1 MKKKRAFTLIELVA
15 VLVILAII
23 SLIVTPLVMN
33 IIKKSK
39 VSADM
44 RSIDA
49 YGRSVEIGV
58 ASYLL
63 DHQDFPTSF
72 EDITVEYRGAKVVC
86 SDVAVNMDG
95 SIYLNKCAVN
105 GTIVKDSKSSTGYY
119 QFGKKTGS
127 YMFYH
132 LENVDDNSNQQ
143 SGNSGSSQGT
153 SQVVTPG
160 SLITYGG
167 VSFYAIPSNVS
178 GYTVL
183 VKSQPLTY
191 DDIVALNT
199 GISVTNTNGYGAIP
213 YYTGD
218 NCNNTDSTGC
228 KTDYNSSNVKIVID
242 AWARNHSSNLKPG
255 EEYSIMTIE
264 QLVNGGYVLSD
275 GNYVITDKVDSSFY
289 ELGISYWAL
298 DTNGNLVYSGSRT
311 FKNVPVYDIATV
323 RPIIVVKTSSI
334 RPNNS
339 NNYSGNNGN
348 SISNSGISNSN
359 NTNSNNNTSNPYTV
373 DNIIIYFAL
382 FVIVVCVT
390 ILIIYL
396 LNKNKDKLNKED
408 KK

>member
-1 MKKKRAFTLIELVA
+1 MKKKKAFTLIELIA

-23 SLIVTPLVMN
+23 ALIVTPLVMS

-72 EDITVEYRGAKVVC
+72 EDITVEYRGATVVC

-105 GTIVKDSKSSTGYY
+105 GTIVKDPKSSTGYY
-119 QFGKKTGS
+119 QFGKDTGS

-132 LENVDDNSNQQ
+132 LENVSDNSSQQ
-143 SGNSGSSQGT
+143 SGNSGSSQGSNQGS
-153 SQVVTPG
+153 SQGSNQAVTPG

-183 VKSQPLTY
+183 MKTQPLTY
-191 DDIVALNT
+191 DEIVALNT
-199 GISVTNTNGYGAIP
+199 GVNVTNTNGYGAIP

-218 NCNNTDSTGC
+218 NCNNTDSSGC
-228 KTDYNSSNVKIVID
+228 KTDYASSNVKIVID
-242 AWARNHSSNLKPG
+242 AWALNHSSNLKPG

-264 QLVNGGYVLSD
+264 QLVNGY
-275 GNYVITDKVDSSFY
+275 
-289 ELGISYWAL
+289 
-298 DTNGNLVYSGSRT
+298 
-311 FKNVPVYDIATV
+311 
-323 RPIIVVKTSSI
+323 
-334 RPNNS
+334 
-339 NNYSGNNGN
+339 
-348 SISNSGISNSN
+348 
-359 NTNSNNNTSNPYTV
+359 
-373 DNIIIYFAL
+373 
-382 FVIVVCVT
+382 
-390 ILIIYL
+390 
-396 LNKNKDKLNKED
+396 
-408 KK
+408 

>member
-63 DHQDFPTSF
+63 NHQDFPTSF

-105 GTIVKDSKSSTGYY
+105 GTIVKDSKSPTGYY
-119 QFGKKTGS
+119 QFGKDTGS

-132 LENVDDNSNQQ
+132 LENVADNSNQQ

-153 SQVVTPG
+153 NQVVTPG

-167 VSFYAIPSNVS
+167 VSFYTIPSNVS

-311 FKNVPVYDIATV
+311 FKNIPVYDIATV

>member
-1 MKKKRAFTLIELVA
+1 MKKKKAFTLIELIA
-15 VLVILAII
+15 VLVILAILA
-23 SLIVTPLVMN
+23 LIVTPLVMR

-63 DHQDFPTSF
+63 DHQEFPTSF
-72 EDITVEYRGAKVVC
+72 EDITVEYRGAQVVC

-95 SIYLNKCAVN
+95 SIYINKCAVN
-105 GTIVKDSKSSTGYY
+105 GEIVRDPKSPTGYY
-119 QFGKKTGS
+119 QFGRDTGS

-132 LENVDDNSNQQ
+132 LENVADNSSQQ
-143 SGNSGSSQGT
+143 SGNSGFSQG
-153 SQVVTPG
+153 SNQVVTPG

-183 VKSQPLTY
+183 MKSQPLTY
-191 DDIVALNT
+191 DEIVALNT
-199 GISVTNTNGYGAIP
+199 GISVTNINGYGAIQ

-218 NCNNTDSTGC
+218 NCNNNDSTGC
-228 KTDYNSSNVKIVID
+228 KKDYASSNVKIVID
-242 AWARNHSSNLKPG
+242 AWAMNHSSNLKPG

-264 QLVNGGYVLSD
+264 QLVNGGYILNN
-275 GNYVITDKVDSSFY
+275 GNYVITDQVDSSFY

-298 DTNGNLVYSGSRT
+298 DTNGNVVYSGSRT
-311 FKNVPVYDIATV
+311 FRNVPVYDVATI

-339 NNYSGNNGN
+339 NNSNG
-348 SISNSGISNSN
+348 SGIN
-359 NTNSNNNTSNPYTV
+359 NVNNNNSTSNKTSNPYTV
-373 DNIIIYFAL
+373 DNIIIYVAL
-382 FVIVVCVT
+382 LVIVVCVT

-396 LNKNKDKLNKED
+396 LSKNKNKDEKKNKED

>member
-1 MKKKRAFTLIELVA
+1 
-15 VLVILAII
+15 
-23 SLIVTPLVMN
+23 
-33 IIKKSK
+33 
-39 VSADM
+39 
-44 RSIDA
+44 
-49 YGRSVEIGV
+49 
-58 ASYLL
+58 
-63 DHQDFPTSF
+63 
-72 EDITVEYRGAKVVC
+72 
-86 SDVAVNMDG
+86 
-95 SIYLNKCAVN
+95 
-105 GTIVKDSKSSTGYY
+105 
-119 QFGKKTGS
+119 
-127 YMFYH
+127 
-132 LENVDDNSNQQ
+132 
-143 SGNSGSSQGT
+143 
-153 SQVVTPG
+153 
-160 SLITYGG
+160 
-167 VSFYAIPSNVS
+167 
-178 GYTVL
+178 
-183 VKSQPLTY
+183 
-191 DDIVALNT
+191 
-199 GISVTNTNGYGAIP
+199 
-213 YYTGD
+213 
-218 NCNNTDSTGC
+218 
-228 KTDYNSSNVKIVID
+228 
-242 AWARNHSSNLKPG
+242 
-255 EEYSIMTIE
+255 MTIE

>member
-1 MKKKRAFTLIELVA
+1 MKKKKAFTLIELIA

-23 SLIVTPLVMN
+23 ALIVTPLVMS

-72 EDITVEYRGAKVVC
+72 EDITVEYRGSTVVC

-105 GTIVKDSKSSTGYY
+105 GTIVKDPKSSTGYY
-119 QFGKKTGS
+119 QFGKDTGS

-132 LENVDDNSNQQ
+132 LENVSDNSSQQ
-143 SGNSGSSQGT
+143 SGNSGSSQGSNQGS
-153 SQVVTPG
+153 SQGSNQAVTPG

-183 VKSQPLTY
+183 MKTQPLTY
-191 DDIVALNT
+191 DEIVALNT
-199 GISVTNTNGYGAIP
+199 GVKVTNTNGYGAIP

-218 NCNNTDSTGC
+218 NCNNTDSSGC
-228 KTDYNSSNVKIVID
+228 KTDYASSNVKIVID
-242 AWARNHSSNLKPG
+242 AWALNHSSNLKPG

-264 QLVNGGYVLSD
+264 QLVNGGYILNN
-275 GNYVITDKVDSSFY
+275 GNYVITDRVDSSFY
-289 ELGISYWAL
+289 ELGVSYWAL
-298 DTNGNLVYSGSRT
+298 DTNGNVVYSGSRT
-311 FKNVPVYDIATV
+311 FRNVPVYDVAAV

-339 NNYSGNNGN
+339 NSN
-348 SISNSGISNSN
+348 NSGINNVNN
-359 NTNSNNNTSNPYTV
+359 NTNNKANPYTV
-373 DNIIIYFAL
+373 DNIIIYVAL
-382 FVIVVCVT
+382 LVIVVCVT
-390 ILIIYL
+390 VLIIYL
-396 LNKNKDKLNKED
+396 LNKNKNKDEKNNKED